1 MARFNKT
8 NPVKS
13 TKTVNRAGGEA
24 YKQSDKLALVSL
36 LLTSMLKDQFYR
48 SGSEQ
53 LRNLQTLLNNIDPL
67 FAAKAA
73 VFARNEYGMR
83 SITHVTAAV
92 IAEKVK
98 GEEWT
103 KRFFQKIVRRP
114 DDMFEILA
122 LVQKPVPNSIKK
134 GFARVLEGYG
144 DHQLAKYKGNGKDVS
159 MVDVVNLCHPRAT
172 ESLTKL
178 IKGTLKPADT
188 WETQLTQAGQKAE
201 NAEDLRSLKRDAW
214 KDLIDGEKLG
224 TMALLRNLRNIMTQ
238 APDCVDAAC
247 KQLVNAEK
255 IRKSLVLPFRFAT
268 AYEEISKVND
278 VSTSIKNKVLE
289 AIEKALEVSSV
300 ANVPKFDGE
309 TLVALDVSGSMQGKP
324 IEIGSL
330 FSVILAKSNDA
341 DFLTFDTRSRFQ
353 SLDPNTGFIT
363 CQQNIIRNAH
373 GGGTDFRCIFNGLTK
388 KYDRIIILSD
398 MQGWVGGTTPR
409 LQFEAYKKKF
419 GANPHIYSFD
429 LQGYGDM
436 QFPENQVYCIA
447 GFSDKIFDTMKV
459 LEQDRNA
466 LIHRIETVEI

>member
-36 LLTSMLKDQFYR
+36 LLTSMLKNQAYR
-48 SGSEQ
+48 SGSQQ
-53 LRNLQTLLNNIDPL
+53 LIDLQNLLWKVDPI

-73 VFARNEYGMR
+73 LFARNEFGMR
-83 SITHVTAAV
+83 SITHVTASV

-98 GEEWT
+98 GAVWT
-103 KRFFQKIVRRP
+103 KRFFTKIVHRP

-122 LVQKPVPNSIKK
+122 LVQKPIPNAIKK
-134 GFARVLEGYG
+134 GFARVLEGYN
-144 DHQLAKYKGNGKDVS
+144 DYQLAKYKGNGKDVS
-159 MVDVVNLCHPRAT
+159 MVDVVNLCHPKST
-172 ESLTKL
+172 PSLSRL
-178 IKGTLKPADT
+178 IKGTLKPAET
-188 WETQLTQAGQKAE
+188 WETKLTQAGQNAE
-201 NAEDLRSLKRDAW
+201 NAEDLKTLKKDAW
-214 KDLIDGEKLG
+214 KDLLSEGKLG
-224 TMALLRNLRNIMTQ
+224 TMALLRNLRNIMHQ
-238 APDCVDAAC
+238 APECVDMAC
-247 KQLVNAEK
+247 EQLVNAEK
-255 IRKSLVLPFRFAT
+255 IRKSLVLPFRFVT

-278 VSTSIKNKVLE
+278 VSTKIKNTVLR

-309 TLVALDVSGSMQGKP
+309 TLVALDTSGSMAGEP
-324 IEIGSL
+324 IKIGSL

-341 DFLTFDTRSRFQ
+341 DFMTFSDSAKYA
-353 SLDPNTGFIT
+353 SIDPNAGFISE
-363 CQQNIIRNAH
+363 QQRIIRSARV
-373 GGGTDFRCIFNGLTK
+373 GGTNFHSIFNVANK

-398 MQGWVGGTTPR
+398 MQGWIGYHTPAAA
-409 LQFEAYKKKF
+409 FNEYKKRT

-447 GFSDKIFDTMKV
+447 GFSDKIFDTMKI
-459 LEQDRNA
+459 LEQDRKA
-466 LIHRIETVEI
+466 LIKRIESVEI